1 MSNIIEIRKLTK
13 AYKTGDEQLV
23 IIRDLDLD
31 VEENSSVVITGA
43 SGSGKST
50 LLNLISGLDSP
61 TSGSVKVLGS
71 NVEKMSE
78 NELTRYRSSSI
89 GLVFQFHYLLNDFT
103 AAENVMLPC
112 FMAGNSRKDAMA
124 RAEHLLDEVGLSDRL
139 DHYPLELSGG
149 ERQRVAV
156 ARALVNEPDIIL
168 ADEPTGNLDEKNS
181 GVVEELL
188 FRLIENHRKTLV
200 LVTHDMRLAE
210 RGDRIMVIE
219 HGELRGL

>member
-13 AYKTGDEQLV
+13 TYKTGDEQLV
-23 IIRDLDLD
+23 IIRDMDLD

-61 TSGSVKVLGS
+61 TSGSVNVLGLS
-71 NVEKMSE
+71 IEKMNE
-78 NELTRYRSSSI
+78 TELTQYRSRSV

-103 AAENVMLPC
+103 AAENVMLPGY
-112 FMAGNSRKDAMA
+112 MAGKSRKDAMS
-124 RAEHLLDEVGLSDRL
+124 RAKYLLDEVGLSDRIS
-139 DHYPLELSGG
+139 HYPLELSGG

-156 ARALVNEPDIIL
+156 ARALINEPDIIL

-181 GVVEELL
+181 GIVEELL
-188 FRLIENHRKTLV
+188 FRLIENHKKTLV

-219 HGELRGL
+219 HGELRRL